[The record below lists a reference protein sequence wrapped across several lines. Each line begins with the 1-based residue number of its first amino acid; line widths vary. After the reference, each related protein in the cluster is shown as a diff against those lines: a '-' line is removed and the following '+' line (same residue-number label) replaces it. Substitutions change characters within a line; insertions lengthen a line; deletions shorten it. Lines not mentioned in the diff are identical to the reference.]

1 MKRFVALILTVLLS
15 YSMAQSV
22 TPKLA
27 LERLFTSESLQD
39 AWFTG
44 EFLEQVPTVQL
55 TTILTQLTDQLGAY
69 TRVEGDESPFTVVF
83 AKGTATAQITLDSQA
98 KISGLFFSDLTPN
111 LGSIDDAAAEF
122 AALSGQVSLIALKGE
137 EVQAGLEA
145 DTPLAVGSTFK
156 LAVLSALQDQIRAGT
171 RAWDEVVTLKPEWK
185 SLPSGTLQNWPDGTP
200 LTLQTLATLMIS
212 QSDNT
217 AADALIAIVG
227 RSAVEAK
234 TERNR
239 PFLTTREAFLLKYAA
254 PSQLLNR
261 YLAGDE
267 AAKRA
272 VLRELQGLSLPDVN
286 TVSDQPTALGVE
298 WFFTVR
304 ELCNLMAEV
313 QALPLMSVNSGV
325 INPDN
330 WARVAYKGGSEPG
343 VLNLTTWLTAED
355 GTSYCVSATQNQN
368 ASLDETALS
377 GLYSGLVKALR

>member
-1 MKRFVALILTVLLS
+1 MKRFVTLILTVLLS

-27 LERLFTSESLQD
+27 LERLFTTESLQD
-39 AWFTG
+39 AWFTDG
-44 EFLEQVPTVQL
+44 FLEQVPTVQL

-83 AKGTATAQITLDSQA
+83 AKGTATAQITLDAQA
-98 KISGLFFSDLTPN
+98 ISGLFFSDLTPN
-111 LGSIDDAAAEF
+111 LGSVDDAAAEF
-122 AALSGQVSLIALKGE
+122 AALPGQVSLVTLKGE
-137 EVQAGLEA
+137 AVQAGLGA

-156 LAVLSALQDQIRAGT
+156 LAVLSALQDQIRSGT
-171 RAWDEVVTLKPEWK
+171 HAWDEVVTLKPAWK
-185 SLPSGTLQNWPDGTP
+185 SLPSGVLQNWPNGTP

-227 RSAVEAK
+227 RKAVEAK

-254 PSQLLNR
+254 PKPLLQR
-261 YLAGDE
+261 YLAGNE

-272 VLRELQGLSLPDVN
+272 ALRDLQGLPLPDVN
-286 TVSDQPTALGVE
+286 TLSDQPTALGVE

-313 QALPLMSVNSGV
+313 QTLPLMSVNPGV
-325 INPDN
+325 INPDT

-343 VLNLTTWLTAED
+343 VLNLTTWLTTED

-368 ASLDETALS
+368 APLDEAALS
-377 GLYSGLVKALR
+377 SLYSGLVKALR